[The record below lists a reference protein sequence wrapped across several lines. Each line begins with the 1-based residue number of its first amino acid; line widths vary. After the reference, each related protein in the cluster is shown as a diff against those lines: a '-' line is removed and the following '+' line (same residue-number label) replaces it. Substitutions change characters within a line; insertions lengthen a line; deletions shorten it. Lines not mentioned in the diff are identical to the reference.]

1 MRTPRGTAGAVPAH
15 SHFLP
20 GSMER
25 VFLSQ
30 TLITELPVF
39 KAQRQGPAALL
50 GERFN
55 HAHHV
60 IHATRNIHHL
70 TGHSH
75 LHQSTRAD
83 YFSSWYLAP
92 SISYFSFPLLLNIP
106 VAFTGTC
113 TNRLVSL
120 RTQRK
125 QDPAPD
131 VPVHQTAKYSPSPLS
146 GGHKAQEG
154 QREPSQQQP
163 VRRPKPQPICSAAA
177 QPTRAKCRQEDEGL
191 PKHHKD

>member
-1 MRTPRGTAGAVPAH
+1 MPCATDFTSHQSSLREISSSSHTGRTSCRLGLSLFGSLSGSSQSTQCTAASSGSILNNAEMRTPRGTAGAVPAH

-39 KAQRQGPAALL
+39 KAQRRGPAALL

-75 LHQSTRAD
+75 PPWEILVFH
-83 YFSSWYLAP
+83 SSNSQAP
-92 SISYFSFPLLLNIP
+92 S
-106 VAFTGTC
+106 
-113 TNRLVSL
+113 
-120 RTQRK
+120 
-125 QDPAPD
+125 
-131 VPVHQTAKYSPSPLS
+131 
-146 GGHKAQEG
+146 
-154 QREPSQQQP
+154 
-163 VRRPKPQPICSAAA
+163 
-177 QPTRAKCRQEDEGL
+177 
-191 PKHHKD
+191 